1 MMKIVNQDILAVI
14 STGVIEGNIFK
25 MICGQLDRKMYL
37 AVNEVLDNIGGRWN
51 RKARG
56 HIFSDNPTEK
66 IEQVLLTGVT
76 VNEKKLFQF
85 FETPLELAKKMVYMA
100 NIKYKDILLEPS
112 AGHGAI
118 IDCFPKENKAICI
131 EINRANIDILR
142 KKEYPYIIEADFL
155 EYNDKTF
162 DKIIMNPPFTK
173 QQDIDHVLHAY
184 SLLNKK
190 GKVVSIMS
198 IGFTFRENKKSKDFR
213 KLVENFGTYEYLD
226 KETFKDS
233 GTMVNTVLVILN
245 KAVSP

>member
-1 MMKIVNQDILAVI
+1 MKIVNQDVLAVI
-14 STGVIEGNIFK
+14 STGAIEGNIFK
-25 MICGQLDRKMYL
+25 IICGQLDRKMYL
-37 AVNEVLDNIGGRWN
+37 AVNEVLDNIGGKWN

-56 HIFSDNPTEK
+56 HIFSGDPTEK

-100 NIKYKDILLEPS
+100 DIKHNDILLEPS

-118 IDCFPKENKAICI
+118 IDCFPKENKAIYI

-142 KKEYPYIIEADFL
+142 KKEYPYVIEGDFL

-184 SLLNKK
+184 KLLNKK

-213 KLVENFGTYEYLD
+213 KLVENCGSYEYLD

-233 GTMVNTVLVILN
+233 GTMVNTALVVLN
-245 KAVSP
+245 R